1 MRIFKN
7 KSFNKWAAE
16 EGISDAQLETAV
28 DEIKRGLIDAN
39 LGGDVLKKR
48 VASGGKGKRG
58 GSRTLLAY
66 QSEKK
71 VFFIYGFAK
80 NVRDNI
86 SKKELTALKLYAE
99 QLLGLNDNDLK
110 KAMRVGEIVE
120 IKGNKKEG
128 KADEKINT

>member
-1 MRIFKN
+1 M
-7 KSFNKWAAE
+7 
-16 EGISDAQLETAV
+16 
-28 DEIKRGLIDAN
+28 
-39 LGGDVLKKR
+39 
-48 VASGGKGKRG
+48 
-58 GSRTLLAY
+58 
-66 QSEKK
+66 
-71 VFFIYGFAK
+71 
-80 NVRDNI
+80 RDNI

>member
-7 KSFNKWAAE
+7 KFFNKWAAE

-71 VFFIYGFAK
+71 VFLFT
-80 NVRDNI
+80 V
-86 SKKELTALKLYAE
+86 LLK
-99 QLLGLNDNDLK
+99 
-110 KAMRVGEIVE
+110 M
-120 IKGNKKEG
+120 
-128 KADEKINT
+128 